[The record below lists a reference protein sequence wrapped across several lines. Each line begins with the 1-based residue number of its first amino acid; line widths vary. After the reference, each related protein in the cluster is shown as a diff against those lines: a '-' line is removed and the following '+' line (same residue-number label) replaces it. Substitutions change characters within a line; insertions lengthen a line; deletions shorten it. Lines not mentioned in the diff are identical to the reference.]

1 MFLFL
6 CILRSWPEKKTNVLL
21 IKLLKHHF
29 SESDVSSTMKTHHC
43 RIILEYTLYVV
54 DCVPLPARVLS
65 LFVLRPRGLDSK
77 QEVGLR
83 QALHSLCLLNLLQNR
98 SNNIVQVAEL
108 LLRGLDGY
116 AWSFLDYIGLLE
128 KKSHVIDIRKYINF
142 FS

>member
-1 MFLFL
+1 MILVIIYSNYSDAL
-6 CILRSWPEKKTNVLL
+6 CFFFYVSWDLGQKKKTNVPL

-54 DCVPLPARVLS
+54 DCVPLPARVFS
-65 LFVLRPRGLDSK
+65 LLVLWPRGLDSK

-116 AWSFLDYIGLLE
+116 GHF
-128 KKSHVIDIRKYINF
+128 
-142 FS
+142 